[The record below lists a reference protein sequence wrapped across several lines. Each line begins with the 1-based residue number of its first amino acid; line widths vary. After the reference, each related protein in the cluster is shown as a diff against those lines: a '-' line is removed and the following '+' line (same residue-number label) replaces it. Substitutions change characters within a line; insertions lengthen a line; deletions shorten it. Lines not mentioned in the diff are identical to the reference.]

1 MVKAGELDVML
12 NIAKSKERQQ
22 FLEFTASS
30 YVSILQTLYTR
41 EGTPMV
47 SSIEDLYG
55 KRFAVP
61 KGFYF
66 HGVLKKFPKIEIV
79 EVENTTQAIHSVS
92 VGKADAL
99 FDLMPVVI
107 MDQLQVK
114 NLKVGGILGMAYEDP
129 IPLFFA
135 VRKDQKILAS
145 ILEKAMTS
153 LSDEEIRNLRIKWM
167 GEKESLVSVAPGA
180 IQRQGRKVSL
190 STEQKQWLAANP
202 GPLKI
207 GNELDWPPFD
217 FVEDG
222 QPNGYSMDRIGRDVP
237 AGKTGRSS
245 VYIQNRGT

>member
-1 MVKAGELDVML
+1 VAGAAWDEYLEMVKAGELDVML

-22 FLEFTASS
+22 SLEFTKSS
-30 YVSILQTLYTR
+30 YVSILRTLYTR

-66 HGVLKKFPKIEIV
+66 HDILKKFPKIEIV
-79 EVENTTQAIHSVS
+79 EVENTTQTIHSVS

-99 FDLMPVVI
+99 FDVMPVVNYL
-107 MDQLQVK
+107 MDQLQIT
-114 NLKVGGILGMAYEDP
+114 NLKPGGTLGMAYEDP
-129 IPLFFA
+129 TPLFFA
-135 VRKDQKILAS
+135 VRKDQKILAN
-145 ILEKAMTS
+145 IIEKAMTS

-167 GEKESLVSVAPGA
+167 GEKESLVSVVPGA

-190 STEQKQWLAANP
+190 STEQKQWMAANP

-207 GNELDWPPFD
+207 GNELD
-217 FVEDG
+217 
-222 QPNGYSMDRIGRDVP
+222 
-237 AGKTGRSS
+237 
-245 VYIQNRGT
+245 